1 MEAAPEASEAALGI
15 EYLNKGIT
23 VIKKEN
29 DYHLRFS

>member
-23 VIKKEN
+23 VIKWAC
-29 DYHLRFS
+29 YMSF